1 MTDQTRWGI
10 PQVQSENKAREY
22 EQKKNKQ
29 NKEYTL
35 EELKVSHH
43 NFMID
48 HKIKVLMNKLKS

>member
-1 MTDQTRWGI
+1 MTQQNEIYFEMIDR
-10 PQVQSENKAREY
+10 NKAREY
-22 EQKKNKQ
+22 EKKKNKQ

>member
-1 MTDQTRWGI
+1 MR
-10 PQVQSENKAREY
+10 SEIYFEIIDRNKAREY
-22 EQKKNKQ
+22 EKKKNKQ

-43 NFMID
+43 NFITD

>member
-1 MTDQTRWGI
+1 MR
-10 PQVQSENKAREY
+10 SEIYFEIIDRNKAREY

-43 NFMID
+43 NFIAD